1 MNNIYGI
8 IASYAFIILLLVVSK
23 IFEKKNKE
31 LSRKFIHI
39 FLAGYWLIAMF
50 FFDNV
55 IWASIVPASFVVINI
70 LSYKYNLIKSME
82 REEQDGFGTIYYA
95 IAIFIMS
102 VTTFGVLNNPLIGL
116 AGMFVMAFGDGL
128 AAVFGKTFGKK
139 KYEIGDTTKTYLG
152 SFTMLVVT
160 FGIIFAVLSYCNS
173 TLVIF
178 KSLII
183 AIIMTV
189 FEAVSVK
196 GTDNITV
203 PVITSLITYFII

>member
-1 MNNIYGI
+1 MNNIYGV
-8 IASYAFIILLLVVSK
+8 IASYVFIIALIVVSK
-23 IFEKKNKE
+23 VFEKKNKE
-31 LSRKFIHI
+31 FSRKFIHI
-39 FLAGYWLIAMF
+39 FLAGYWLIAMY

-70 LSYKYNLIKSME
+70 LSYKFNLIKSME

-95 IAIFIMS
+95 IAILIMS
-102 VTTFGVLNNPLIGL
+102 ITTFGFINKPIVGL

-139 KYEIGDTTKTYLG
+139 KYTIGDTTKSYLG
-152 SFTMLVVT
+152 SFTMFAVT
-160 FGIIFAVLSYCNS
+160 FGIIFAVLNYLGSP
-173 TLVIF
+173 LVIF
-178 KSLII
+178 KSLIV

-203 PVITSLITYFII
+203 PLLTECLVFLLI